1 MDLHFSFDV
10 SRAAALS
17 YAFYGKQVPAL
28 LCCKELSL
36 AEGPRGSRCDV
47 LGRTLK
53 NDHRHYVFPPGADSV
68 PGFVLPLKGIWCFFQ
83 IPFFLSNFFFFFF
96 WRRLGILP
104 VTEQNDKNVHRWT
117 SKIENKCKL
126 PWIHSFFMLNR
137 SANLARHFE
146 TEKWLGFSFF
156 TTERTNKLPPCSL

>member
-1 MDLHFSFDV
+1 MCAAVFLAAASPVLPDEALCVDLHFSFDV

-96 WRRLGILP
+96 SGEGL
-104 VTEQNDKNVHRWT
+104 ESYQ
-117 SKIENKCKL
+117 
-126 PWIHSFFMLNR
+126 
-137 SANLARHFE
+137 
-146 TEKWLGFSFF
+146 
-156 TTERTNKLPPCSL
+156 